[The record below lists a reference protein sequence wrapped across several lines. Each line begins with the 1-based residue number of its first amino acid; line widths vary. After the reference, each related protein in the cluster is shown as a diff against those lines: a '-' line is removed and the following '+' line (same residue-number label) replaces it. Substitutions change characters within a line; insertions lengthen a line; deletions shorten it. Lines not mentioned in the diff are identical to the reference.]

1 MGADELRRLLDET
14 EPPVCA
20 ALTPFTVE
28 EADLQVGRVTVLFA
42 AQPAF
47 SNHFQHV
54 QGGFAVA
61 MLDTVISL
69 AAFAATRRWLP
80 TASLSISFLSP
91 VPVAPCHAQ
100 ATVLKLG
107 KKLCFVEARLTDG
120 EHALVTAQATLANDS
135 R

>member
-1 MGADELRRLLDET
+1 MGADELSRLLEET

-20 ALTPFTVE
+20 ALTRFTIL
-28 EADLQVGRVTVLFA
+28 EAELQAGRVTVLFA

-54 QGGFAVA
+54 QGGFAAA
-61 MLDTVISL
+61 MLDTVVSL

-80 TASLSISFLSP
+80 TASLSVSFLRP
-91 VPVAPCHAQ
+91 VPVAPCHGQ

-107 KKLCFVEARLTDG
+107 KNLCFVEARLIDG
-120 EHALVTAQATLANDS
+120 EHTLVTAQATLANDP